1 MGRVQL
7 FEIEDQAWCPKT
19 IRDAATDYL
28 QYSEKIGEPYAPV
41 VERLRAVLARSGGEV
56 VDLCSGGAGPWPG
69 ILRAFA
75 ESGTRVRV
83 TLTDKY
89 PNIGAFQAAQADF
102 PDAITYVAEPVDATR
117 VPAELTGVRTLFAAF
132 HHFTPPQARGI
143 LADAVRQ
150 RRSIVVCEATE
161 HTPGTILVMFLTH
174 IVALLMTPVIRPFR
188 PSRMLWTYLLPV
200 IPVMLL
206 FDGIVSCL
214 RTYSPDELRALTAD
228 LADGYTWEIGQARA
242 ARSLIPV
249 TYLIGTP
256 VGETEG

>member
-7 FEIEDQAWCPKT
+7 FEIEDQAWCPKA

-28 QYSEKIGEPYAPV
+28 QFSQRIGTPYAPV
-41 VERLRAVLARSGGEV
+41 VERLRAVVARSGGEV
-56 VDLCSGGAGPWPG
+56 VDLCSGGAGPWPD

-75 ESGTRVRV
+75 ETNTRAHV

-89 PNIGAFQAAQADF
+89 PNIPAFQAAQADF
-102 PDAITYVAEPVDATR
+102 PDAITYVAQPVDA
-117 VPAELTGVRTLFAAF
+117 AEVGPDLMGVRTLFAAF
-132 HHFTPPQARGI
+132 HHFPPPLARAI

-161 HTPGTILVMFLTH
+161 NRPGPILVMFLTPL
-174 IVALLMTPVIRPFR
+174 IALLVTPLIRPFR
-188 PSRMLWTYLLPV
+188 PSRLLWTYLLPV

-206 FDGIVSCL
+206 WDGIVSCL
-214 RTYSPDELRALTAD
+214 RTYSPEELRALTAD
-228 LADGYTWEIGQARA
+228 LGDGYTWEIGQARA

-256 VGETEG
+256 AQE